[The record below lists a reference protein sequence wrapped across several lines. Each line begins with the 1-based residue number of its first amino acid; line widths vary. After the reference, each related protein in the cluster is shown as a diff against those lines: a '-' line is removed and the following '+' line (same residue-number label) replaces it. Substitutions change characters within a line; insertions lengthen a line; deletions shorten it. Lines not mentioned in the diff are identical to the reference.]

1 MVKPLSWS
9 NAPMRHPHLS
19 PRENILHKTSR
30 NTNIQKCKFSG
41 LEPGGN
47 IKNIARVSFCLF
59 VFLPF
64 LFLSFCLF
72 TFLSLCLFFVFWPFC
87 LFVLLSFT
95 LFVFYSFCLLLFLS
109 FCLLLFLS
117 KHYSDQLS
125 KGPQVSK
132 VTLCVQ
138 ILKWRSVSES
148 VTDQG
153 QV

>member
-59 VFLPF
+59 A
-64 LFLSFCLF
+64 
-72 TFLSLCLFFVFWPFC
+72 FFI
-87 LFVLLSFT
+87 FVLLSFYFFVSVSFFC
-95 LFVFYSFCLLLFLS
+95 LLAILSFCPFVFYSFCLLLFLS
-109 FCLLLFLS
+109 FTFFVFLS
-117 KHYSDQLS
+117 S
-125 KGPQVSK
+125 
-132 VTLCVQ
+132 TLFVQ
-138 ILKWRSVSES
+138 TLL
-148 VTDQG
+148 
-153 QV
+153 

>member
-59 VFLPF
+59 A
-64 LFLSFCLF
+64 
-72 TFLSLCLFFVFWPFC
+72 FFI
-87 LFVLLSFT
+87 FVLLSFYF
-95 LFVFYSFCLLLFLS
+95 FV
-109 FCLLLFLS
+109 
-117 KHYSDQLS
+117 
-125 KGPQVSK
+125 
-132 VTLCVQ
+132 
-138 ILKWRSVSES
+138 SVSFLASQDALEVMYVSQS
-148 VTDQG
+148 VSQ
-153 QV
+153 